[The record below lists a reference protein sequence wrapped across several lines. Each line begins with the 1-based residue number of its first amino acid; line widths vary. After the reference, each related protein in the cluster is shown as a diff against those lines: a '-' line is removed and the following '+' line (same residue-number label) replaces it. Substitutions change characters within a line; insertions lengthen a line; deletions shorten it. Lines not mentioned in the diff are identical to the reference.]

1 MVNISQLRKD
11 LKGELTLEEV
21 CIKHNI
27 SFGEMVEIMARNQPR
42 KPKNKSRKYH
52 STGERYISYYD
63 KRYMLRRRINGKF
76 RSFGG
81 YETLE
86 DAIKMRD
93 YLDEHGW
100 HSRRVPAIRKRLGV

>member
-1 MVNISQLRKD
+1 MNRSLLRED
-11 LKGELTLEEV
+11 LKKLSIEEV
-21 CIKHNI
+21 CEKHKL
-27 SFGEMVEIMARNQPR
+27 SFGEVVEIMAKNQPR
-42 KPKNKSRKYH
+42 KPKKRKMGYH
-52 STGERYISYYD
+52 STGERYISYYN

-81 YETLE
+81 YMTLE

-100 HSRRVPAIRKRLGV
+100 HSKRVPNIRKKLGL